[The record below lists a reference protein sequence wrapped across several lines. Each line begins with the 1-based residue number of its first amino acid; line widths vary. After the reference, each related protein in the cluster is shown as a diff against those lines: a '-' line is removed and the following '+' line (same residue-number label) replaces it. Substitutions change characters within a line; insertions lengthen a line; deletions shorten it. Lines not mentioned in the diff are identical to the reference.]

1 MSSVTGVLILA
12 SLVSM
17 TSSNYFLLVLGID
30 IFKDEILVFYFVVVN
45 HGFLLVLMLSLVTFF
60 T

>member
-12 SLVSM
+12 SLVSR